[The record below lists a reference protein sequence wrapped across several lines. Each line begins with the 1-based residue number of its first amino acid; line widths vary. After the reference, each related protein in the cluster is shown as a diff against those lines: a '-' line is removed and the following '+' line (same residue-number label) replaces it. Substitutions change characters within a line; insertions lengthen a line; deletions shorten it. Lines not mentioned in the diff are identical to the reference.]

1 MSELRVGL
9 IVNNDLVRSGRN
21 MVISSQPDMRVVLEE
36 SDSQVAITRAPDYL
50 VDVLVAAHSQH
61 GFTGSGFV
69 EKLSNALYASGNGAS
84 ILVLAPFA
92 TDQARWEAIQSGAAD
107 LVGLEASGEEF
118 LKRVRAI
125 AKSDY
130 VVDQEFVKS
139 FGSAQ
144 PSVALS
150 RELEAA
156 LQSLTKDQRTQL
168 SLTLSGHS
176 EHDIAK
182 RFDVSKLRVRQL
194 LDSLLKIAGVRT
206 RSQLS
211 ILLREYDL

>member
-69 EKLSNALYASGNGAS
+69 EKLSNALYASGNDAS

-107 LVGLEASGEEF
+107 LVGLEASGEVF
-118 LKRVRAI
+118 LNQVRSI

-130 VVDQEFVKS
+130 VVDQEFVKG

-150 RELEAA
+150 RELEVA

-168 SLTLSGHS
+168 SLALSGQP